1 MSKLYYKFG
10 TVSSA
15 KTMNLLA
22 TAYNYS
28 LSGKKVCIIKPK
40 IDDRYGE
47 EIVKSRAG
55 SEKRAN
61 IIINSDERLFAKTE
75 LWINSDIILVDE
87 CQFLSPQQID
97 ELWQITCNF
106 GIDVICYGLRAD
118 FNQKLFDASKR
129 LFEIS
134 DNIQEVTSTCSR
146 CNSVAIH
153 NLKINEFGDANFD
166 GPSVEVGDG
175 VTENFIGVCSKCYL
189 KAKKKTE
196 TKKEKDNASK
206 RT

>member
-28 LSGKKVCIIKPK
+28 LSGKKVCIIKPQ
-40 IDDRYGE
+40 IDNRFGE

-55 SEKRAN
+55 SEKKAD
-61 IIINSDERLFAKTE
+61 IVLDQGDKLFNKTE
-75 LWINSDIILVDE
+75 DWINSDIILVDE
-87 CQFLSPQQID
+87 CQFLSIKQIN

-118 FNQKLFDASKR
+118 FNQKLFDASQR

-134 DNIQEVTSTCSR
+134 DNIQEVTSTCNR

-153 NLKINEFGDANFD
+153 NLKIDDYGDAIFE
-166 GPSVEVGDG
+166 GPSIEIGDG
-175 VTENFIGVCSKCYL
+175 TSENFIGVCSKCYL

-196 TKKEKDNASK
+196 TKS
-206 RT
+206 